1 MDKLE
6 FLNIL
11 TSKGFDAALYNGGIP
26 TVFVKESSNISKVSK
41 NIKIIAKKES
51 YTQSFGVALLS
62 RKSAQ
67 GGRDE

>member
-11 TSKGFDAALYNGGIP
+11 INKGFDAALFNGGIP
-26 TVFVKESSNISKVSK
+26 TAFIGNASDISAVSK
-41 NIKIIAKKES
+41 NIKKIAKDEA

-62 RKSAQ
+62 RKSA
-67 GGRDE
+67 